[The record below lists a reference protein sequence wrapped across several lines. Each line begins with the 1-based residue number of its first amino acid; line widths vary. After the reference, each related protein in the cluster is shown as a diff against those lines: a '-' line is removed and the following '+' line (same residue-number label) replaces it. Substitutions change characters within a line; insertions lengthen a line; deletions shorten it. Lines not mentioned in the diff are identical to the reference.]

1 MKQSQ
6 VTLPL
11 HVPIALA
18 TPLDY
23 QCFLGLDTQNHT
35 NIILYCHAMNMFSL
49 FHEIL
54 ISNSLTVG
62 RNLVAT
68 SIKQHIDSD
77 AQKLGYSKLNKD
89 VARAMYR
96 V

>member
-1 MKQSQ
+1 MVKQSQ
-6 VTLPL
+6 VTLLL
-11 HVPIALA
+11 HVAIALA

-35 NIILYCHAMNMFSL
+35 KIILYCYAMNRFSL
-49 FHEIL
+49 IHKIL
-54 ISNSLTVG
+54 ISNSLIVG

-68 SIKQHIDSD
+68 SIKQYTDSD
-77 AQKLGYSKLNKD
+77 AHKLGYSNED